1 MSTHD
6 SSKVRQNKQAVVK
19 IDRLQKALAAERS
32 AHRRTRNHLNRIFN
46 KHRSDDLR
54 RKFALQRPRTACDKR
69 KLAVNYEYDF
79 FRAERDVVLN
89 HFEEANMRRDP
100 HPARIVC
107 FSKK

>member
-69 KLAVNYEYDF
+69 KLAVNYECDF
-79 FRAERDVVLN
+79 LRAER
-89 HFEEANMRRDP
+89 HP

-107 FSKK
+107 FSRKNNLSSLKVKKDMT